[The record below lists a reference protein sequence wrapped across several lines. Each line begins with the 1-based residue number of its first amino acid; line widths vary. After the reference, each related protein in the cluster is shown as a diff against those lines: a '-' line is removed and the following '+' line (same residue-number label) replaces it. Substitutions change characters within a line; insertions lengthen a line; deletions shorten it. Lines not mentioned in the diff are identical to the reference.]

1 MRHYLVV
8 VGLLVAG
15 CAPSSYMYA
24 PQSSVAPG
32 LQLSQSDRAEIAR
45 ALSPWTDQR
54 ISFIYP
60 GTDKDSIDVTCGY
73 LDELSDGTRITGDAF
88 TLKKIHGR
96 WAVIDKGSW
105 MR

>member
-1 MRHYLVV
+1 
-8 VGLLVAG
+8 
-15 CAPSSYMYA
+15 MYA
-24 PQSSVAPG
+24 PQSHVAAG

-45 ALSPWTDQR
+45 AVSPWTDQR
-54 ISFIYP
+54 IALIYP

-73 LDELSDGTRITGDAF
+73 LDELSDGQRITGDAF
-88 TLKKIHGR
+88 TLKKINGR